1 MAYDLKEALEI
12 IKGGDW
18 LQLTCITADILKGTG
33 GRVVDYPKVRFA
45 KNRQP
50 SVATAITQFAA
61 TQENEKVKRN
71 PNHHFHFTINLE
83 LPNKQVRKV
92 HPILITHVNNQAVL

>member
-1 MAYDLKEALEI
+1 MAYELKEALEI

-18 LQLTCITADILKGTG
+18 LQIRCITADLLKGTG
-33 GRVVDYPKVRFA
+33 GKVIDYPKVRFA
-45 KNRQP
+45 KNRNP
-50 SVATAITQFAA
+50 VAGSAA
-61 TQENEKVKRN
+61 AMVASQQNEKVKRN

-92 HPILITHVNNQAVL
+92 HPILITHVNHQAVL